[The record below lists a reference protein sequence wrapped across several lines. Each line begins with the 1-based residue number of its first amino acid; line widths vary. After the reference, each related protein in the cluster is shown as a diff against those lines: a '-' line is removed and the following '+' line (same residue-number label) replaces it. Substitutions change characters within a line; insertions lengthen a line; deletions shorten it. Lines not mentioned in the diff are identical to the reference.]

1 MGSNRKVWWVCEKGH
16 EWQATVRS
24 RVSGAGCPV
33 CSNRKILPG
42 YNDLATLHPELVKQW
57 EFAKNGDLKPDQ
69 IGCGYD
75 RKVWWICSEG
85 HIWRAAV
92 ANRALPGY
100 KHTGCPVCAG
110 RTSIKN
116 KQEYY
121 HMIEKTQV
129 WQERT
134 REKEKKTMKKLRRRA
149 ISLILSVVMILSM
162 MPAISWATV
171 TEPDET
177 EWIQGIIA

>member
-1 MGSNRKVWWVCEKGH
+1 MGSNRKVWWGCEKGH
-16 EWQATVRS
+16 EWQAPVYS
-24 RVSGAGCPV
+24 RTHGNGCPV
-33 CSNRKILPG
+33 CSNRKILPE

-57 EFAKNGDLKPDQ
+57 EFAKNGGLKPDQ

-110 RTSIKN
+110 RASIKN

-129 WQERT
+129 
-134 REKEKKTMKKLRRRA
+134 
-149 ISLILSVVMILSM
+149 
-162 MPAISWATV
+162 
-171 TEPDET
+171 
-177 EWIQGIIA
+177 

>member
-1 MGSNRKVWWVCEKGH
+1 MSECPYCSGQKVF
-16 EWQATVRS
+16 
-24 RVSGAGCPV
+24 
-33 CSNRKILPG
+33 PG
-42 YNDLATLHPELVKQW
+42 FNDLATVAPEIAAQWHPVL
-57 EFAKNGDLKPDQ
+57 NGTLTPQ
-69 IGCGYD
+69 MVTAGSN

-129 WQERT
+129 
-134 REKEKKTMKKLRRRA
+134 
-149 ISLILSVVMILSM
+149 
-162 MPAISWATV
+162 
-171 TEPDET
+171 
-177 EWIQGIIA
+177 